1 VLYFVYELPNW
12 LFCALTML
20 VSMLIGAGGMLLTR
34 PVIRRVLARGEH
46 NDIVSYFL
54 GACGVFYGI
63 TLGLIAVG
71 AWQSFSEVDSKVS
84 AEAAALAAL
93 HRDVSTYPE
102 PVGSQLRDHL
112 RGYTEYVIYEAWPM
126 QRRGEVPTGGT
137 ARIDDFQQLLYAFEP
152 TTRPQ
157 EIIHA
162 EAISQFNEFIA
173 ARRLRL
179 QAVSTSLPAAL
190 WWVVGI
196 GAVLSISIT
205 WFFHVPNRT
214 LHLIMVLLASSLM
227 GLLIFLTAA
236 MDNPFRGEV
245 SIGPDAF
252 VLVYEQLMKG
262 N

>member
-1 VLYFVYELPNW
+1 MLYFVYDLPSW

-20 VSMLIGAGGMLLTR
+20 VCMLIGAGGMLLTA
-34 PVIRRVLARGEH
+34 PIVRRVLAKGDH

-54 GACGVFYGI
+54 SACGVFYGI

-71 AWQSFSEVDSKVS
+71 AWQSFSDVDTKVS

-93 HRDVSTYPE
+93 HRDVSSYPE
-102 PVGSQLRDHL
+102 PIGSQLRDQL
-112 RGYTEYVIYEAWPM
+112 KGYTEYVIHEAWPQ
-126 QRRGEVPTGGT
+126 QRRGEVPVGGT
-137 ARIDDFQQLLYAFEP
+137 TRINDFQRLLYGFDPA
-152 TTRPQ
+152 TRTQ
-157 EIIHA
+157 EILHA
-162 EAISQFNEFIA
+162 EAISQFNEFVS

-196 GAVLSISIT
+196 GAILSISIT
-205 WFFHVPNRT
+205 WFFHVSNRT
-214 LHLIMVLLASSLM
+214 LHLLMVLLASSLI

-252 VLVYEQLMKG
+252 VVVYEQLMKAK
-262 N
+262 